1 MQCAFHSFRFLILLL
16 PVILPFAATAQS
28 LTILGIDR
36 SAYPIVRARFFAFD
50 TDMKVLSIASPTE
63 IAVLE
68 NGVPCTVLGVE
79 CPVREVPKPI
89 SAVLT
94 MDMSGSMGG
103 GGLDLAK
110 AAAHAWIDAFPVATS
125 QCAITSFNHA
135 NALVQDFT
143 NDRQLLRKGVDALRA
158 GGGTSFDAAFTSP
171 FAGAIPVVARGA
183 YRRIIVLLTDGQARG
198 NETEI
203 IAAARQAAVT
213 VFCITLDNEMPDVL
227 KQVAE
232 QTGGQWYEN
241 VTRPEDIVLLYRSIL
256 EMAQLSEP
264 CTVTWESAGCAY
276 ERDVIISLPMNGTS
290 ARAHYAVPE
299 WELTFLEIMPSR
311 VIAFGAVPPGS
322 SATKAVT
329 ITARN
334 KPVDVRGITVAAP
347 EFSIIDYGGTVPPFM
362 LMPGQSRTLTLR
374 FAPSDS
380 SYAACFVDVESNSCE
395 SGFWLTGGSPGKG
408 IDRRVIRLLHPNGGE
423 VFVAG
428 SDTVVTWK
436 GVAPTDPVKLELST
450 DAGMSWQVIAENVQG
465 LSYRWRVPRTPSDYC
480 LVRVTTEAHGP
491 VPEGMVLI
499 PDGSFIMGDNTG
511 SGSGDERPAHRVT
524 LTAPFYLSQTEVT
537 QRDWM
542 ALMGSNPS
550 SHPGE
555 LFPVDRVTFR
565 EALEYCNR
573 FSQQN
578 GLMACYTIAGST
590 AVWNRNANGYRLP
603 TEAEWEYACRAGNNE
618 DFHNGLMSNPY
629 CAPIDPKLEIVGW
642 YCGNTRDPSVV
653 GQKIPNA
660 FEVFDMHGNV
670 AEFCWSA
677 GGAYVPI
684 TEIDPRGP
692 DQIPLGMGFVIV
704 RGGSFKSTATE
715 CRASYRPL
723 QTTLSGV
730 EGIGLRLVRNN

>member
-1 MQCAFHSFRFLILLL
+1 MQRAFHSLRFLFLLL

-36 SAYPIVRARFFAFD
+36 SAYPIVRAGFFAFD
-50 TDMKVLSIASPTE
+50 AEMKVLSITSPAE

-68 NGVPCTVLGVE
+68 NGVPRTVLSVD
-79 CPVREVPKPI
+79 CPVQQAPKPI

-110 AAAHAWIDAFPVATS
+110 EAAHAWIDAFPVATS
-125 QCAITSFNHA
+125 QCAITKFNHA
-135 NALVQDFT
+135 NAIVQDFT
-143 NDRQLLRKGVDALRA
+143 NDRQLLRDGVDALRA
-158 GGGTSFDAAFTSP
+158 GGGTSYDAAFVSP
-171 FAGAIPVVARGA
+171 FAGAITVAARGA
-183 YRRIIVLLTDGQARG
+183 HRRIVVLLTDGQALG
-198 NETEI
+198 NEAAI
-203 IAAARQAAVT
+203 IAAARQASVT

-227 KQVAE
+227 KHVAE

-256 EMAQLSEP
+256 EMAQLSDP
-264 CTVTWESAGCAY
+264 CTVTWESDGCAF
-276 ERDVIISLPMNGTS
+276 ERDVIMSLPMNGAVAT
-290 ARAHYAVPE
+290 AHYAVPE
-299 WELTFLEIMPSR
+299 SALALLDIMPSR
-311 VIAFGAVPPGS
+311 VIAFGAVQPGS

-334 KPVDVRGITVAAP
+334 KPVDVLGITIAAP
-347 EFSIIDYGGTVPPFM
+347 EFSIVDYGGTVPPFT
-362 LMPGQSRTLTLR
+362 LTPGQSRTLTLQ

-380 SYAACFVDVESNSCE
+380 SYATCFVDVESNSCE
-395 SGFWLTGGSPGKG
+395 SGFWLTGGTPGKG
-408 IDRRVIRLLHPNGGE
+408 VDRRVIRLLHPNGGE

-428 SDTVVTWK
+428 SDTVVTWE
-436 GVAPTDPVKLELST
+436 GVAPTDPVRLELST
-450 DAGMSWQVIAENVQG
+450 DAGMSWQVIADDVRG
-465 LSYRWRVPRTPSDYC
+465 LGYRWRVPRTPSDYC
-480 LVRVTTEAHGP
+480 LVRVTTRVYGP

-524 LTAPFYLSQTEVT
+524 LTAPFFLSQTEVK

-573 FSQQN
+573 LSQQN
-578 GLMACYTIAGST
+578 GLTACYTIAGSV
-590 AVWNRNANGYRLP
+590 AVWNRTANGYRLP

-618 DFHNGLMSNPY
+618 DFHSGLMSNPY
-629 CAPIDPKLEIVGW
+629 CAPIDPKLETVGW

-660 FEVFDMHGNV
+660 FDVFDMHGNV

-677 GGAYVPI
+677 GGAYMPI

-692 DQIPLGMGFVIV
+692 DQIPLGVGSVVV

-715 CRASYRPL
+715 CRAPYRLL
-723 QTTLSGV
+723 QEGTPGSEGV
-730 EGIGLRLVRNN
+730 GFRVVRGN